1 MATAGYYRSGATA
14 GCDVVCKL
22 DTLFRV
28 HNQSMGDNLT
38 IRGYLQAPGLIASV
52 LCMQE
57 EFRAKWL
64 DSYR

>member
-1 MATAGYYRSGATA
+1 
-14 GCDVVCKL
+14 VCKL

-28 HNQSMGDNLT
+28 HNKSMGDNLT